1 MKQCSRVLSALL
13 WLSSWLSA
21 LRLTDRCGPFRNGD
35 SNSSSAAEHHRLA
48 RFVTGVAAMDR
59 SLSRG
64 QAGTLGTLIEVWS
77 PREARRRGRL
87 SDASALVK
95 LLFEDWLP
103 HDHNCV
109 AGSPSVTSGAA
120 TKMGD
125 YP

>member
-1 MKQCSRVLSALL
+1 MLT
-13 WLSSWLSA
+13 WTTSSQRMQPPSNPGQF
-21 LRLTDRCGPFRNGD
+21 TSPFRNCVP
-35 SNSSSAAEHHRLA
+35 NSLSVAECRHLPPFAAC
-48 RFVTGVAAMDR
+48 VAAMDR

-64 QAGTLGTLIEVWS
+64 QARMLDTLIEVWS

-87 SDASALVK
+87 SVASALVK

-109 AGSPSVTSGAA
+109 AGLQSVTSGAA

-125 YP
+125 CP